1 MPMSADL
8 QRRLEP
14 NLDEI
19 ADHFGTPFH
28 IYDEAGI
35 VAGVERLTEALADI
49 PFREYFAVK
58 ALPNPQILRTLVDCG
73 LGMECSSLAELELAD
88 RCGAQGEDVLF
99 SSNNTQ
105 PGEFAAALSRGAMV
119 NVDDLRLLAKLPEVP
134 DVLLFRLNPGPDYS
148 HPGPS
153 GPLADVKFG
162 LRPDQLETAFAEAT
176 AMGVE
181 RLGVHAMVAA
191 NFLDV
196 EPLLGTLQTLLD
208 VERTIFDKLEVPLEF
223 VDVGGGLG
231 IPYRPGEKAA
241 DLERMGRGI
250 RQLLEAHA
258 IRTGRHPKLLLE
270 LGRIITGP
278 HGVLVTRVV
287 NRMSKWRELAG
298 VDAGISALLR
308 PALYPDAYH
317 HITVHGDTRTGA
329 SETVDVVGSL
339 CENNDKLGAQRKLPR
354 LSEGD
359 LLIVH
364 DTGAHSLAMG
374 FNYNGRLRP
383 QELLLRRDGSV
394 ELIRRREEIDRD
406 YFSTLRFESDVL
418 QPRSRRCRSPQSS
431 AA

>member
-1 MPMSADL
+1 MPMSANFH
-8 QRRLEP
+8 RRLEP
-14 NLDEI
+14 NLEEI

-35 VAGVERLTEALADI
+35 VAGVERLTEALSDV

-58 ALPNPQILRTLVDCG
+58 ALPNPKILAKLVDRG

-88 RCGAQGEDVLF
+88 RSGVQGEDVLF

-105 PGEFAAALSRGAMV
+105 PGEFAAALSRGAMI
-119 NVDDLRLLAKLPEVP
+119 NVDDLRLLAKLPDAP

-148 HPGPS
+148 YPGPS
-153 GPLADVKFG
+153 GPLAAVKFG
-162 LRPDQLETAFAEAT
+162 LRPDQLETALAEAA
-176 AMGVE
+176 AMGIE

-196 EPLLGTLQTLLD
+196 EPLLGTLETLLN
-208 VERTIFDKLEVPLEF
+208 VERTIFDRLGVPLEF
-223 VDVGGGLG
+223 LDVGGGLG
-231 IPYRPGEKAA
+231 IPYRPGEKAV

-250 RQLLEAHA
+250 RQLLDAHA
-258 IRTGRHPKLLLE
+258 SRTGRHPRLLLE
-270 LGRIITGP
+270 LGRVITGP
-278 HGVLVTRVV
+278 HGALVTRVV
-287 NRMSKWRELAG
+287 NRMSKWREFAG
-298 VDAGISALLR
+298 VDAGIAALLR

-317 HITVHGDTRTGA
+317 HITVHGDSRAGG

-339 CENNDKLGAQRKLPR
+339 CENNDKLGVQRKLPK
-354 LSEGD
+354 LHEGD

-383 QELLLRRDGSV
+383 QELLLGLDGSV

-418 QPRSRRCRSPQSS
+418 QPRSQRCRSPQSS